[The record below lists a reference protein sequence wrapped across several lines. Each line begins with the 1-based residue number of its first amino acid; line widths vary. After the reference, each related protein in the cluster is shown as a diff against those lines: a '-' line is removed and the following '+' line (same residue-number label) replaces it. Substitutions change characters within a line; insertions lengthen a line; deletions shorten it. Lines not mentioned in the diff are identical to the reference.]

1 MPISYALQ
9 SLFCYLNSVRKGIK
23 NIMTDEKFD
32 KKEFS
37 NAYNLVS
44 FRQKY
49 SDALK
54 DSIVDQSMDN
64 GRVAIRES
72 VQRNFIVT

>member
-1 MPISYALQ
+1 
-9 SLFCYLNSVRKGIK
+9 
-23 NIMTDEKFD
+23 MTDEKFD

-64 GRVAIRES
+64 GRVAIREL
-72 VQRNFIVT
+72 VQRNFIVQKNLFGSIYGVVV